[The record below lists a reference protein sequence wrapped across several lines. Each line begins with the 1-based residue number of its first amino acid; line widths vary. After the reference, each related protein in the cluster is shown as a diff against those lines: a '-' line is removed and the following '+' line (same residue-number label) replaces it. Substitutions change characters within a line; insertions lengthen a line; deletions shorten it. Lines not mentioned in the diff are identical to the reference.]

1 MKKFFSKF
9 LIVILILGFFLAPTT
24 PKIDTQNHFSLVKNE
39 ARAEIKY
46 YYEQNETIT
55 TGLNSTITSPKIRGP
70 FDNLTECQNSENKQ
84 IKSTIVRSCFPSD
97 GTPKT
102 TGSTQNSAPLT
113 PNIDPNSTNNT
124 TDFFKCNLLL
134 NPISCILATIYYII
148 WTPISWITMLA
159 ARILDFF
166 LWYSL
171 ESNSYNVEFV
181 TSGWALVR
189 DIANLFF
196 IVALL
201 YIAGKTVLGLNSS
214 NNKKVITMVVMM
226 ALLIN
231 FSLFISK
238 VVIDASNILA
248 RVFYAS
254 IENKGPNGQQN
265 IAGDGKEKAISV
277 GLVETFDPQSL
288 FIKSGKNS
296 LDDDWTLIS
305 TFAVLMIVTGA
316 LMVYMI
322 IAFLS
327 IAFLFVGRVV
337 GLWILMI
344 FAPLAFASY
353 TMPDFKIPKFGHGE
367 WWNDLIKLSFMAPI
381 FIFFL
386 YLIVS
391 FGDIFKLVVY
401 GENGDVFDTGAQ
413 GNVDNIKTYLSV
425 IIPFALV
432 YVLLKQA
439 KETTTKMAG
448 EIAQAV
454 NQAGKG
460 LTTLALGGAAL
471 GTAALGRA
479 TLGRFAK
486 GASTGDTAAS
496 RLAAGTST
504 SAFDRLNGQ
513 FQTNTIVGRWIN
525 QQRTAYGER
534 LNRQGHEI
542 SHASHARH
550 DLDQMA
556 STATHGAK
564 KKWDELTGDERLAAR
579 VTMERTNWMRQNGF
593 GNRTWAQLTDIERN
607 AANTAI
613 GVDNHGQIINTT
625 SNLYNNRGVADALI
639 RDARRKVGT
648 LENIEQSAI
657 GGSFDIRN
665 LAKMVSLENDTTA
678 NKILTGTTSLLAQ
691 NMRLGLRKSF
701 DGTTG
706 ESQKNFLKDLSKTL
720 TEAFKSVKLEVDLS
734 NVGHEAKED
743 HGGGHGG
750 GHH

>member
-39 ARAEIKY
+39 AKAQEKKTY
-46 YYEQNETIT
+46 WVFSIT
-55 TGLNSTITSPKIRGP
+55 TGKFAGAVKKSESKVACEAERLLYISEGNPTPCLETLEFTEAEITKEVEKASSNF
-70 FDNLTECQNSENKQ
+70 FDCGVT
-84 IKSTIVRSCFPSD
+84 
-97 GTPKT
+97 
-102 TGSTQNSAPLT
+102 
-113 PNIDPNSTNNT
+113 
-124 TDFFKCNLLL
+124 
-134 NPISCILATIYYII
+134 NPIQCLLAILYYFI

-231 FSLFISK
+231 FSLFITK
-238 VVIDASNILA
+238 IVIDSSNILA

-277 GLVETFDPQSL
+277 GLVETFDPQTL
-288 FIKSGKNS
+288 FIKSGKNNLVS
-296 LDDDWTLIS
+296 DDWTLIS
-305 TFAVLMIVTGA
+305 TFVVLMLVTGA

-322 IAFLS
+322 ITFLS